1 VFKYIFAFLVIAIA
15 WTLAILLRE
24 KFPPGITVAI
34 VVTAVA
40 PAGGL
45 VAVILYRRYK
55 AIKAAREI
63 EKALNA
69 QAEEQARAAPRAA
82 GRGPRDAGGVHPRH
96 LVAEVSKLGKSGAEA
111 LYALPWYVIIGPPGA
126 GKTTALRNSGSS
138 SPTCPRRPAA
148 G

>member
-1 VFKYIFAFLVIAIA
+1 MFKYIFTFLVIAIA

-40 PAGGL
+40 LLGL
-45 VAVILYRRYK
+45 ISVILYRRYK
-55 AIKAAREI
+55 AMKAAKAI

-69 QAEEQARAAPRAA
+69 QAEEQARTVRPEQQQAVRELQAEFTRA
-82 GRGPRDAGGVHPRH
+82 
-96 LVAEVSKLGKSGAEA
+96 VSSLKSTKLGKSGVEA

-126 GKTTALRNSGSS
+126 G
-138 SPTCPRRPAA
+138 
-148 G
+148 